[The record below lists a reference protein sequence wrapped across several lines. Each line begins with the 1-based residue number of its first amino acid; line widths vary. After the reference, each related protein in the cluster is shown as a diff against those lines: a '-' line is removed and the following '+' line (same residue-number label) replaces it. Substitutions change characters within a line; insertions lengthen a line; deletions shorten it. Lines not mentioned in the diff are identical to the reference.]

1 MDTEFVRKYKVLKAT
16 READESSPD
25 GEGQRMGN
33 NGSVLRVGDD
43 FILSE
48 FLRGNKIEGL
58 LGREKKVVKPIS
70 ELNSGIHGFHK

>member
-1 MDTEFVRKYKVLKAT
+1 
-16 READESSPD
+16 
-25 GEGQRMGN
+25 MGN